1 MSSDSQIRPAS
12 PPRRSRLRSRV
23 VLGLIGTAL
32 TLAGLAPA
40 GLPRIQLFWSPQGIS
55 EADTRLLAEIKAF
68 GGDAHFLHRTPR
80 FLGRFGGRDTL
91 WVSFDRKV
99 LDDETLARFV
109 KTYGDRVWGLGLSNT
124 GLTDAGL
131 RHLAGLPHLGDLRIG
146 SLDPSHGIPGM
157 ALPQNR
163 VTDAG
168 LARLKGLT
176 NLQGLN
182 LGGLPVT
189 DAGLDAVKDLPNL
202 GGLDLDRTQMTGPA
216 LGRLKSLPGLAV
228 LSLNGSPVAE
238 DELRHLAGAT
248 NLQVVSLRNVP
259 LTGRALGHLKAIPK
273 LSRLDVNGCGL
284 SSEDT
289 DAFQV
294 ARPAVKLD

>member
-1 MSSDSQIRPAS
+1 MSSDSQIRQAS

-23 VLGLIGTAL
+23 VLGLIGMAL

-55 EADTRLLAEIKAF
+55 EADTRLLADIKAF
-68 GGDAHFLHRTPR
+68 GGDARFVQRTSR

-91 WVSFDRKV
+91 WVSFDRRA

-109 KTYGDRVWGLGLSNT
+109 KAYGDRVEGLGLSNT

-131 RHLAGLPHLGDLRIG
+131 RHLASLPYLRDLYLGNTDLRR
-146 SLDPSHGIPGM
+146 DPASPS
-157 ALPQNR
+157 LPQNE

-168 LARLKGLT
+168 LAHLKGLPSLST
-176 NLQGLN
+176 LN

-189 DAGLDAVKDLPNL
+189 DAGLGALKDLPNL
-202 GGLDLDRTQMTGPA
+202 GGLYLDRTHVTGPA

-228 LSLNGSPVAE
+228 LSLDGSPVTD

-248 NLQVVSLRNVP
+248 NLQVVSLRDVP
-259 LTGRALGHLKAIPK
+259 LTGRALGHLKAVPK

-284 SSEDT
+284 SFEDT